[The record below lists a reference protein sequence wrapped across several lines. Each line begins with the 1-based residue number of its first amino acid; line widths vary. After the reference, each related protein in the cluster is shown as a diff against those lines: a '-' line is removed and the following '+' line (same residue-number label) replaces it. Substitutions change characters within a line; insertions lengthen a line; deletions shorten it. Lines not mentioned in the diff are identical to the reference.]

1 MLEFAVRVIEAR
13 ASRVVLDAT
22 KNVAPIIVPVAVRRR
37 TDADESNQA
46 PSPALRGGVWTS
58 IGENAAD
65 LTAKSGTSDKGS
77 YQM

>member
-22 KNVAPIIVPVAVRRR
+22 KNVAPIIVPVTVRSR
-37 TDADESNQA
+37 TDAGGTSQA
-46 PSPALRGGVWTS
+46 PSPALCGGAGTS
-58 IGENAAD
+58 IEENAAD
-65 LTAKSGTSDKGS
+65 LTAKSVTSDKQS